1 MVGRMAR
8 NSAVMQEGSV
18 PGMPENL
25 SVSAAL
31 EELMGH
37 EAWAVI
43 RLRES
48 PTVTLVGGSLDR
60 LERLADIPL
69 EEGIPANGR
78 RFDRLVAVPF
88 RQVTERG
95 FVAHDDGT
103 ALAVVDIETER
114 EVPLEELIDALPD
127 EEVAFEDQGGFDTSD
142 EDYAQVVARIIR
154 DEIGNGEGANLVVG
168 RHYRAQ
174 LRDWNRDK
182 ALTVLRRLLTS
193 ERGAYWTFCFWT
205 GDRFLIGASPERHVS
220 VHGGDVR
227 MNPISGTFRL
237 RGVSTGS
244 SEDDDLKTRL
254 LAFLADE
261 KEIFELFMVVDEE
274 LKMMCDICHEGGQV
288 LGPFLKPMTHLVHTE
303 YLLAGRTRSDVR
315 AVLRDTMFAATV
327 TGAPVEN
334 ACRLIHEY
342 ESEGRGYYAG
352 ALALIGRDEAGAP
365 TADSPIVIRTAD
377 VSPEGVMKVTAGATL
392 VRDSNPEQEVAETQA
407 KAGGILSA
415 FGLVPRADRVP
426 SELADL
432 ALDEDVL
439 IALNSRN
446 QRLAKFW
453 LTDQSG
459 APPAPSLA
467 GRTIAILHGEDDF
480 VNMLAHVF
488 SVLGM
493 GSRVIR
499 HEDYKEGVFDD
510 VDLVVVGPGPG
521 DPRELMR
528 IPRSRPTARRS
539 TTCSRPVRRS
549 WPCASAI
556 RCSAK
561 RSVSRSTTRTSS
573 SRARSPP
580 WGSTVARSGSASTTP
595 SSRASARAG
604 CPDGVR
610 AESDPA
616 TGDIH
621 VVAGPTYRGVQ
632 FHAESI
638 LTENGFALLRQLLLE
653 LLGDALKQEVLV
665 VDHYDSYTWNLVH
678 LIAAVTGTLPEVVE
692 HDTAGVLD
700 LASRSTHVVLSPGP
714 GHPSVAAD
722 FALGPAVFSLGIPVL
737 GVCLGMQALVTAY
750 GGTVARVDPAHGEVA
765 SVDHEGA
772 GVLAGIP
779 SPFDAVRYHSLAAVV
794 VPDDLEVTAHGGRR
808 GDGRPAPRAPARGRA
823 VPSGV
828 DPVAPRPRDRR

>member
-1 MVGRMAR
+1 MPDDL
-8 NSAVMQEGSV
+8 SA
-18 PGMPENL
+18 
-25 SVSAAL
+25 SAAL
-31 EELMGH
+31 EELLGH

-60 LERLADIPL
+60 LEKLADIPL
-69 EEGIPANGR
+69 EEGVPEAGR

-103 ALAVVDIETER
+103 PLAVVDIETER
-114 EVPLEELIDALPD
+114 EVPLADLIEALPD

-142 EDYAQVVARIIR
+142 EDYAEVVARIIR
-154 DEIGNGEGANLVVG
+154 EEIGNGEGANLVIG

-174 LRDWNRDK
+174 LRDWSGDK

-193 ERGAYWTFCFWT
+193 ERGAYWTYCFWT

-237 RGVSTGS
+237 RGTPTGPTPGGGTAV
-244 SEDDDLKTRL
+244 EPDLKTRL
-254 LAFLADE
+254 LEFLADE

-315 AVLRDTMFAATV
+315 DVLRDTMFAATV

-352 ALALIGRDEAGAP
+352 ALALIGRDEEGAP

-377 VSPEGVMKVTAGATL
+377 VSPEGAMKVTAGATL
-392 VRDSNPEQEVAETQA
+392 VRDSEPAHEVAETLA

-415 FGLVPRADRVP
+415 FGLVPGAPGAP
-426 SELADL
+426 SDIADL
-432 ALDEDVL
+432 TQDEDVL

-446 QRLAKFW
+446 RRLAKFW
-453 LTDQSG
+453 LTDQGGS
-459 APPAPSLA
+459 APAPSLA
-467 GRTIAILHGEDDF
+467 GKTIAILHGEDDF

-493 GSRVIR
+493 GSRVVR
-499 HEDYKEGVFDD
+499 HEALLNEQGADGLFDD

-521 DPRELMR
+521 DPRDHDHPKIAAYHEAIDGLL
-528 IPRSRPTARRS
+528 
-539 TTCSRPVRRS
+539 
-549 WPCASAI
+549 ASGKPFLAVCLGHQVLCDRLGI
-556 RCSAK
+556 GLDYKDIVFQGTQS
-561 RSVSRSTTRTSS
+561 SVEIDGREERVGFYNTFVGRLGENGL
-573 SRARSPP
+573 PE
-580 WGSTVARSGSASTTP
+580 
-595 SSRASARAG
+595 
-604 CPDGVR
+604 GVR
-610 AESDPA
+610 VESDPA

-621 VVAGPTYRGVQ
+621 VISGPTFRGVQ

-653 LLGDALKQEVLV
+653 LLG
-665 VDHYDSYTWNLVH
+665 
-678 LIAAVTGTLPEVVE
+678 
-692 HDTAGVLD
+692 
-700 LASRSTHVVLSPGP
+700 
-714 GHPSVAAD
+714 
-722 FALGPAVFSLGIPVL
+722 
-737 GVCLGMQALVTAY
+737 
-750 GGTVARVDPAHGEVA
+750 
-765 SVDHEGA
+765 
-772 GVLAGIP
+772 
-779 SPFDAVRYHSLAAVV
+779 
-794 VPDDLEVTAHGGRR
+794 
-808 GDGRPAPRAPARGRA
+808 
-823 VPSGV
+823 
-828 DPVAPRPRDRR
+828 